1 MRTDEYALITG
12 ATSGIGF
19 ELAKLFAADGW
30 NLIIVARSIS
40 TLESVQEQLE
50 RQYGIDVV
58 IIQKDLFLEDSAQE
72 VYAEANSKGVRINA
86 LVNNAGQGIY
96 GEFIDTNL
104 NRELAII
111 TLNIQSVVI
120 LTKYFLQDMVER
132 GEGRIL
138 NVASVASKIPG
149 PLQSVY
155 HGTKAFVHSFTEA
168 IRNEVKD
175 KGVVITSLL
184 PGATDT
190 DFFAKADMMEAKNVQ
205 EGKLGDPEKVA
216 KDGYDALMRG
226 DDMVVS
232 GLNNKIQVAMSSVLP
247 DSVVAEKVHQQQAP
261 VDPTKKKSL

>member
-50 RQYGIDVV
+50 RQYGINVV

-111 TLNIQSVVI
+111 T
-120 LTKYFLQDMVER
+120 
-132 GEGRIL
+132 
-138 NVASVASKIPG
+138 
-149 PLQSVY
+149 
-155 HGTKAFVHSFTEA
+155 
-168 IRNEVKD
+168 
-175 KGVVITSLL
+175 
-184 PGATDT
+184 
-190 DFFAKADMMEAKNVQ
+190 
-205 EGKLGDPEKVA
+205 
-216 KDGYDALMRG
+216 
-226 DDMVVS
+226 
-232 GLNNKIQVAMSSVLP
+232 
-247 DSVVAEKVHQQQAP
+247 
-261 VDPTKKKSL
+261 